1 MFARLRK
8 INFGRN
14 AQFFSTSS
22 FSKLKDLDTLHI
34 PEVSRPSYL
43 LALKDTELQMST
55 LKGKLF
61 SAQKQVK
68 SMAAMWKSEKQL
80 LAQKLESEEK
90 KLESEEKRLADK
102 LESEKKR
109 LAEKLESEEKRLADK
124 LESAEKLRKSE
135 EKLWK
140 SEIEKLEYRLGVVQ
154 GTLTGRGVFEFLM
167 RHVHGNERMQGRFNA
182 TNVARLLDN
191 HNKNDTK
198 PVNTDTQKMMEIFKS
213 CDQSAADLYKTL
225 SFEIHGSPW
234 SGPDVKLHLNKLQP
248 SEQCAIKKLVALS
261 RFPYKDEAAD

>member
-8 INFGRN
+8 FNFGRN
-14 AQFFSTSS
+14 AQLFSTSS

-43 LALKDTELQMST
+43 LALEETELQMST
-55 LKGKLF
+55 LQRKLF

-68 SMAAMWKSEKQL
+68 SMAAKWKSEKQL
-80 LAQKLESEEK
+80 LAQKLESGAEK
-90 KLESEEKRLADK
+90 
-102 LESEKKR
+102 
-109 LAEKLESEEKRLADK
+109 LAEKLESEEKLWESEKKRLAEK

-167 RHVHGNERMQGRFNA
+167 RHVHGNERMPGRFNA

-198 PVNTDTQKMMEIFKS
+198 PVNADTQKMMEIFKS

-234 SGPDVKLHLNKLQP
+234 SGPDVKLHLDKLQP

-261 RFPYKDEAAD
+261 RFPYNNEAAD